1 MKKNYIDLNCLTS
14 DGKIYKNN
22 ALHTLE
28 SLIPN
33 APFESCHAPDLLELP
48 NGDLLAVWF
57 AGSDEGNNDISIVL
71 SRLDHDSDRWTDP
84 VKVSDDDTRSE
95 QNPSLFLKS
104 ENEIWLIYTAQKAK
118 TEDDVPFFNF
128 QYTSQIRRKRSYDGG
143 RTWSETEV
151 MFSHPGSFCRQKIQV
166 LKSGRYLFGNWY
178 CFDDESRNGSDI
190 SVVNIS
196 DDEGKTW
203 RTVEIP
209 SSSGKVHANILEMDD
224 GTLVALMRSRSADFI
239 YRSVSHDSGDSWSIP
254 EKTELPNNNSSI
266 SAIKLNSGYIAVVYN
281 PVGYSYDS
289 TKTYWPD
296 QRCPVEVAISE
307 DAGITWNYRR
317 IVEHGEGYTG
327 RYNDINNLRYEYP
340 VMMQSSSGEI
350 YVAYSAYRRKNIK
363 FVVIDEHW
371 IRGDKVF
378 TGLDGDE
385 NTLRHY

>member
-143 RTWSETEV
+143 GHGR
-151 MFSHPGSFCRQKIQV
+151 RR
-166 LKSGRYLFGNWY
+166 KSCSLIRG
-178 CFDDESRNGSDI
+178 
-190 SVVNIS
+190 
-196 DDEGKTW
+196 
-203 RTVEIP
+203 
-209 SSSGKVHANILEMDD
+209 H
-224 GTLVALMRSRSADFI
+224 SADRR
-239 YRSVSHDSGDSWSIP
+239 YRS
-254 EKTELPNNNSSI
+254 
-266 SAIKLNSGYIAVVYN
+266 
-281 PVGYSYDS
+281 
-289 TKTYWPD
+289 
-296 QRCPVEVAISE
+296 
-307 DAGITWNYRR
+307 
-317 IVEHGEGYTG
+317 
-327 RYNDINNLRYEYP
+327 
-340 VMMQSSSGEI
+340 
-350 YVAYSAYRRKNIK
+350 
-363 FVVIDEHW
+363 
-371 IRGDKVF
+371 
-378 TGLDGDE
+378 
-385 NTLRHY
+385 